1 MDVDTGRKQFVEH
14 WKRVG
19 PLLERFAHEELRAL
33 SPEARS
39 AQLDDL
45 LQFGCE
51 LPNAKDP
58 HTSGFVE
65 QQRLFAKARR

>member
-1 MDVDTGRKQFVEH
+1 MDRETGSKLLVEH

-19 PLLERFAHEELRAL
+19 PLLEQFEREELRSL
-33 SPEARS
+33 TPEARS
-39 AQLDDL
+39 AQLEGL
-45 LQFGCE
+45 LQLGCE

-58 HTSGFVE
+58 FTSGLVE